1 MRNKKNIL
9 IVRTDRVGDV
19 VLTFPMIYLLKKNIP
34 DSNIFFM
41 VSDYTKDLLE
51 YDKNI
56 NELIILDKSFIKNYL
71 NLKKYKIDIAI
82 IASPNFILAFLFFL
96 ARIPIRV
103 GTAYRW
109 YSFFFNKRHFEHR
122 KFGNKHE
129 LEYNFNLL
137 KELNIDVEYNIN
149 YPISINEID
158 KSRVDSFIDFSG
170 KKIKLITI
178 HPGSGGSALDLP
190 FNKMKELLIEI
201 NKIKDVKICL
211 TGLDKEAEQINQLN
225 SSINNNALCFINKL
239 NLRELAYLI
248 KKSKIFISN
257 STGPIHLA
265 ANVGTSIIGFYPP
278 VKAMSIERWG
288 PYTNKRFIFI
298 PEKRYN
304 SNYLVDGYCKKCK
317 REKCVYYNCMNYLS
331 IDTIMKKINELLIT
345 EQ

>member
-41 VSDYTKDLLE
+41 VSGYTKDLLE

-122 KFGNKHE
+122 KYGNKHE

-158 KSRVDSFIDFSG
+158 KSRVDSFIDFLG

-248 KKSKIFISN
+248 KKSRIFISN

-278 VKAMSIERWG
+278 VKAMSVERWG

-317 REKCVYYNCMNYLS
+317 REKCEYYNCMNYLS
-331 IDTIMKKINELLIT
+331 IDNIMKKINELLIT
-345 EQ
+345 E